1 MQRVSR
7 NRTAI
12 AHGYGYPAAAV
23 KGMGFGYTG
32 AALRGMGDFGYTG
45 AALRGM
51 GDFGYTGAAARGLGY
66 CGGSLF
72 SSLAKKLPLVNTLRQ
87 KVQNWQPWQKIT
99 KVVKKVNSNK
109 DQIKDV
115 MNTVQNA
122 ASKAKTYYDNPF
134 LKSIMTSDSRLQRIY
149 DLAGTPLTKIND
161 TMPRVKTIV
170 DTVLDYDYGDLL
182 RNPEMVSGFLERAGL
197 PGVDQIKEKIVKAVP
212 ELENFDFTKKE
223 KEQIYNSILNN
234 AVLGMNKLVTLL
246 DNKKDIRNAKAE
258 SDTLTDI
265 ATTITHDNK
274 RIPDESSM
282 PSVKPAKTLPAAEPI
297 PTAPPPPPP
306 PAPAAPS
313 SSSKKIGFSPEMLQ
327 ELLGGLNH
335 VETSSRKHGD
345 KEITQDMV
353 LDALSKLKHYDETA
367 MTDDDTGKTK
377 EPPTLLDQIKAHDWT
392 LRHIASDVPDPV
404 TMVSAAAGR
413 ISRRKAGKRRT
424 SGRKKKLTPKEKAL
438 LAQMIMASMRQ

>member
-66 CGGSLF
+66 CGGSARTFF
-72 SSLAKKLPLVNTLRQ
+72 SKAWNTVKNVVSKAKKHKEQIRDVANTF
-87 KVQNWQPWQKIT
+87 QN
-99 KVVKKVNSNK
+99 V
-109 DQIKDV
+109 
-115 MNTVQNA
+115 
-122 ASKAKTYYDNPF
+122 ASKAKTYYDDPVVRSLMTADPR
-134 LKSIMTSDSRLQRIY
+134 LKRIY
-149 DLAGTPLTKIND
+149 DLTGTSLTKIND

-306 PAPAAPS
+306 PSAPAAPPPP

-327 ELLGGLNH
+327 GILEGLNH
-335 VETSSRKHGD
+335 VETSSSKHGD

-377 EPPTLLDQIKAHDWT
+377 EPPTLLDQIKARDWT
-392 LRHIASDVPDPV
+392 LRHVASDEQEPV
-404 TMVSAAAGR
+404 SMVAAAAGR

>member
-23 KGMGFGYTG
+23 RGMGFRYPE

-51 GDFGYTGAAARGLGY
+51 GGFGYTGAAARGLGY
-66 CGGSLF
+66 CGGSARTFF
-72 SSLAKKLPLVNTLRQ
+72 SKAWNTVKNVVSKAKEHKE
-87 KVQNWQPWQKIT
+87 
-99 KVVKKVNSNK
+99 
-109 DQIKDV
+109 QIRDIA
-115 MNTVQNA
+115 NTVQNV
-122 ASKAKTYYDNPF
+122 ASKAKTYYDDPVVRS
-134 LKSIMTSDSRLQRIY
+134 LMTSDPLLKRIY
-149 DLAGTPLTKIND
+149 DMAGTPLTKIND

-182 RNPEMVSGFLERAGL
+182 RNPEMVSGFLQRAGL

-212 ELENFDFTKKE
+212 ELQNFDFTKKE

-234 AVLGMNKLVTLL
+234 AILGMNKLVTLL
-246 DNKKDIRNAKAE
+246 DNKKDFRNSKME
-258 SDTLTDI
+258 SDALADI

-282 PSVKPAKTLPAAEPI
+282 PSVKPAKPLPATEPI

-306 PAPAAPS
+306 PAPIAPS
-313 SSSKKIGFSPEMLQ
+313 SSSTKKIGFSPEMLQ
-327 ELLGGLNH
+327 EMLSGLNH
-335 VETSSRKHGD
+335 VEESGSRKYGD

-353 LDALSKLKHYDETA
+353 LNALSKLRHVDETA
-367 MTDDDTGKTK
+367 MEDDSGKTP
-377 EPPTLLDQIKAHDWT
+377 EPPTLLDQIRARDWT
-392 LRHIASDVPDPV
+392 LRHVDSNPV
-404 TMVSAAAGR
+404 TAVTAAGR

-424 SGRKKKLTPKEKAL
+424 SGRKKLTAREKAL